1 MTGVC
6 TADPKGSVFLFPK
19 LSPDLTIKIMNWS
32 KVKVRQMPEIM
43 ALLDFHTGDLLELFD
58 RDVQLISM
66 ITGMSEDYI
75 NAMKP
80 SEFSKYRTELY
91 ELISTE
97 PKADFNT
104 VLNVGGRKFV
114 FVASAKEVTVKEL
127 SEVHLLDIKEHNFY
141 SKLPL
146 IVSVFAKERTGLKFW
161 KKKLSFSD
169 KVELF
174 KELPVDQ
181 ANGIALF
188 FCKVYPVLESRI
200 QNSLAKIV
208 SENLTNLKITLD
220 QLRSKDG
227 DGSKLYTNSRM
238 VTLPKKKNTSK

>member
-1 MTGVC
+1 M
-6 TADPKGSVFLFPK
+6 S
-19 LSPDLTIKIMNWS
+19 IKVMNWS
-32 KVKVRQMPEIM
+32 KVTVRKMPEIM
-43 ALLDFHTGDLLELFD
+43 ALLNFHTGDLLELFD

-97 PKADFNT
+97 PKANFNT
-104 VLNVGGRKFV
+104 VLTVGGRKFV
-114 FVASAKEVTVKEL
+114 FVASAKDVTVKEL
-127 SEVHLLDIKEHNFY
+127 SEIHLLNIKEDDFY

-174 KELPVDQ
+174 KDLPVDQ

-208 SENLTNLKITLD
+208 SENLTNLKTTLD

>member
-1 MTGVC
+1 MG
-6 TADPKGSVFLFPK
+6 VFLFPK

-43 ALLDFHTGDLLELFD
+43 ALLDLHTGDLLELFD

-80 SEFSKYRTELY
+80 SDFSKYRTELY

-97 PKADFNT
+97 PKSDFNT

-114 FVASAKEVTVKEL
+114 FVASAKDVTVKEL

-188 FCKVYPVLESRI
+188 FCKVYPVLEKRI

-208 SENLTNLKITLD
+208 SENLTNLRTTLD

-227 DGSKLYTNSRM
+227 DGSKLSTNSQT
-238 VTLPKKKNTSK
+238 VTSRKRKNTSK